1 MDNVIDFESARKEKL
16 LDNAT
21 QDDFEEFA
29 LAINAKDWNVIRET
43 KLFKIAGLEICEGL
57 IDTSTYYEKK
67 D

>member
-16 LDNAT
+16 LDKAT
-21 QDDFEEFA
+21 QDDFEEFI
-29 LAINAKDWNVIRET
+29 LAINANDWDLIRET
-43 KLFKIAGLEICEGL
+43 RLFKIAGLEICETL